1 VPFELSPEAD
11 ADVDGIFDYTAQTW
25 GAEQAYKYLLQIN
38 TCAERIGTGK
48 GVYKDLSN
56 IRHALRSMRCQQHG
70 IFFVRM
76 EDMSARI
83 VGVLHAKMD
92 LLARIAERLG

>member
-1 VPFELSPEAD
+1 MSFELSPEAD
-11 ADVDGIFDYTAQTW
+11 ADLDGIFDYTARQW
-25 GAEQAYKYLLQIN
+25 GAEQAYKYLLQLN
-38 TCAERIGTGK
+38 TCAELIGAGK
-48 GVYKDLSN
+48 GVYKVLSN
-56 IRHALRSMRCQQHG
+56 IRPALRSMRCQQHV

-76 EDMSARI
+76 ENMSARI